1 MPDTAS
7 AITVE
12 AGPDLLT
19 VYAREF
25 TPAAMEY
32 HRRELGRR
40 GYRLAGPIQKHRA
53 YMVEGPGPTTPL
65 FDGEAWYAATFVKS

>member
-1 MPDTAS
+1 MITNTAS

-40 GYRLAGPIQKHRA
+40 G
-53 YMVEGPGPTTPL
+53 
-65 FDGEAWYAATFVKS
+65 